1 MLDHVD
7 TQLEIRTAQAMADLW
22 ALHARFD
29 HLPRAL
35 REVLPIAVRAM
46 DVARFEDRRAAH
58 GGPSDGV
65 PPHRITD
72 LLGAWDARVTDTGHP
87 FPKPASSIYKMLD
100 WLWPGTVVDSTAS
113 AMIERETAW
122 VDARPWC
129 VETVPLARLLVGLE
143 RSLALRRAGA
153 MVPGLDLVADLFLLQ
168 SLMHSVGGRPPWSL
182 ARAVEDLDAAVLVEA
197 EHPTHNEGGLD
208 GFLAALTAEVTRTL
222 RALTSSDLPKGLF
235 SAMRT
240 DLPPDIP
247 DTLIGELVAGTVL
260 PRGTVFDRLGKSQRQ
275 GGREVQAMCA
285 AGWLTSDS
293 PKGAVRLAIPAEV
306 MVRILDPQPSQVP
319 SGGRGYHV
327 QTAKD
332 RHRATH

>member
-29 HLPRAL
+29 HLPQAL
-35 REVLPIAVRAM
+35 REALPIAIRAM

-58 GGPSDGV
+58 GAPSDGV
-65 PPHRITD
+65 PPHRIAD

-143 RSLALRRAGA
+143 RSLALRQAGA
-153 MVPGLDLVADLFLLQ
+153 LVPGLDLVADLFLLQ
-168 SLMHSVGGRPPWSL
+168 SLMHSIGGRPPWSL
-182 ARAVEDLDAAVLVEA
+182 ARAVECKDTAASVEA
-197 EHPTHNEGGLD
+197 GHPTHNDGGPD

-222 RALTSSDLPKGLF
+222 RALTSSDLTERLF
-235 SAMRT
+235 STMRT
-240 DLPPDIP
+240 GLPSDIP
-247 DTLIGELVAGTVL
+247 DTLIGELVAGAVL
-260 PRGTVFDRLGKSQRQ
+260 PRGAVFDRLGKSQRQ

-285 AGWLTSDS
+285 TGWLTSDS
-293 PKGAVRLAIPAEV
+293 PKGAVRLAIPMEV
-306 MVRILDPQPSQVP
+306 MVRILDPQPSRLP
-319 SGGRGYHV
+319 SGGRGYNG
-327 QTAKD
+327 QITKG
-332 RHRATH
+332 RRRATR